1 MFDFYQ
7 KRKLREVMNSHF
19 TQGFI
24 IFLVLVVGWSAYVR
38 FDTAMEMK
46 ERRIKAEEEVKL
58 LQARKNTLDEQV
70 QYLSDDRGIEAEM
83 RRQFDVALEGE
94 KVVVILEDEK
104 EVVQPLS
111 STTEETLNKWYQFWR

>member
-1 MFDFYQ
+1 
-7 KRKLREVMNSHF
+7 MNSHF